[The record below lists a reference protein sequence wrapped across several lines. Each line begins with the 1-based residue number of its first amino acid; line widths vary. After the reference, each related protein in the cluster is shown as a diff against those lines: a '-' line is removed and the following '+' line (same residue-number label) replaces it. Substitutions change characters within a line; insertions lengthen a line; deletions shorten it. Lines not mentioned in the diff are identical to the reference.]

1 MTTNEDIR
9 TALSKCRRAYP
20 TGLDSKLNTSIK
32 LPRLVLAPES

>member
-9 TALSKCRRAYP
+9 TAQTKCRKAYP
-20 TGLDSKLNTSIK
+20 KGLDSTLNTSNK